1 MGCSHH
7 GTYRE
12 TPSPFTNVGF
22 SQRAEGETHREEPQ
36 PFELL
41 LRPRFLLQV
50 HFAVSLLFIAAGE
63 APSAGVTGEGFL
75 SRMCADVGG
84 EVVAAAEVAQADAAL
99 EGFVARVDPQ
109 VPVELIGASKAPHA
123 VLHWAGE
130 GFLVGFGA
138 EAFGRALGAARLLLG
153 LGQGRRGGKQGRD
166 GGWHGVA

>member
-12 TPSPFTNVGF
+12 TPSPITNVGF

-84 EVVAAAEVAQADAAL
+84 EVVAAAEAAHADAAL
-99 EGFVARVDPQ
+99 EGFVARVDAQ
-109 VPVELIGASKAPHA
+109 VP
-123 VLHWAGE
+123 GE
-130 GFLVGFGA
+130 LVGA
-138 EAFGRALGAARLLLG
+138 REAAVAALGRAGVGPLV
-153 LGQGRRGGKQGRD
+153 QRGFAGPVGVFAGPD
-166 GGWHGVA
+166 GF